1 MSNNNNQ
8 NNSSK
13 ENSPED
19 ISKRL
24 EKMRS
29 MSSSKKIKPSTIKTE
44 KDLHRKHRIIKAIKI
59 IFILIMS
66 VSVIATSVAGYM
78 VGNAYKKWTASRVNH
93 MSMMADYYDKIVIK
107 GNEKKIRYFSPL
119 NPFENTP
126 PTRIY
131 DKNNVLIGEYTPAS
145 YEIVNPEDITE
156 IFERTLLLME
166 DQRFY
171 QHNGINYI
179 RTIYLSAQAVISR
192 KIVGG
197 GSTITQQLAKILFT
211 KSERTIDRKLFE
223 MFAAR
228 EIEATYTKKEILA
241 MYLNTVY
248 LGDGNYGF
256 EAASRYYFQKPL
268 NECRPIECAI
278 LIGILSNPTYFS
290 PIKNPD
296 NSKAKVRQILNR
308 LVKHGILTVEEAK
321 EEFALFDTD
330 YRNLVADI
338 STSQLKMTVNRAP
351 YVNEYIRQVLSK
363 RFEDE
368 DIGFEGRGFRIYST
382 IDIRHYEASER
393 SIKNTILPL
402 QRDTADKTMQGAI
415 ISINPKTGAILSM
428 IGGDE
433 YRLHNQF
440 NRATSARRQIGSAV
454 KPFIYA
460 YAFESGQ
467 YPFSIMEDKLYS
479 YPQGLGRDNWAPR
492 NYSGNFKGE
501 VRLDDAIAQS
511 INTIAVKLLEEVGLS
526 TFYEN
531 MGKILSG
538 NYYMPKDLSIGLG
551 TIEMTPLELAK
562 IYSAFANDG
571 TIENPYIIERIV
583 QTDGSTLNLA
593 GIVNH
598 GSVKIPSVS
607 KESIYFVNS
616 SLQKVLQSGGTGSRS
631 ARNVGFIYP
640 ISAKSGTTSD
650 YRDAWFVVYYDDL
663 VSVIW
668 IGSDENNR
676 LPDGFTGGGKPA
688 ETILSYLKNVIP
700 SSKRNFNW
708 QKPEGISIVDICN
721 DSGLPA
727 NRTCRNIKSIMLS
740 GLDPNLECYID
751 HTDQNSI
758 ALNSS
763 TQTKSIDVII
773 LEEPIVDPTAGI
785 IVE

>member
-1 MSNNNNQ
+1 
-8 NNSSK
+8 
-13 ENSPED
+13 
-19 ISKRL
+19 
-24 EKMRS
+24 MRS
-29 MSSSKKIKPSTIKTE
+29 MSSLKKVKPTVIKTE
-44 KDLHRKHRIIKAIKI
+44 KDLNKKYKIIKAIKVL
-59 IFILIMS
+59 FILM
-66 VSVIATSVAGYM
+66 VGVCVIATSVVGYM
-78 VGNAYKKWTASRVNH
+78 VGNAYKNWTASRVSS
-93 MSMMADYYDKIVIK
+93 MTMMADYYDKIVIK

-166 DQRFY
+166 DQKFY
-171 QHNGINYI
+171 QHGGINYI
-179 RTIYLSAQAVISR
+179 RTIYLSIQAIISR

-211 KSERTIDRKLFE
+211 KSERTIERKLFE

-308 LVKHGILTVEEAK
+308 LVKHGILTQAEAT

-330 YRNLVADI
+330 YRDLVADI

-351 YVNEYIRQVLSK
+351 YVNEYIRQILSK
-363 RFEDE
+363 HFENE
-368 DIGFEGRGFRIYST
+368 EIGFEGRGFRIYST
-382 IDIRHYEASER
+382 IDIRHYEAAER
-393 SIKNTILPL
+393 SIKNIVLPL
-402 QRDTADKTMQGAI
+402 QRDTADKTMQAALI
-415 ISINPKTGAILSM
+415 TLDPKSGAILSM

-467 YPFSIMEDKLYS
+467 YPFSMMEDKLYS
-479 YPQGLGRDNWAPR
+479 YPQGLGRDNWAPK
-492 NYSGNFKGE
+492 NYSGGYKGE

-511 INTIAVKLLEEVGLS
+511 INTIAVKLLEEVGLNYFHSNMS
-526 TFYEN
+526 T
-531 MGKILSG
+531 ILSG
-538 NYYMPKDLSIGLG
+538 NFYMPKDLSIGLG
-551 TIEMTPLELAK
+551 TIEMTPIELAK
-562 IYSAFANDG
+562 IYGAFANHG
-571 TIENPYIIERIV
+571 VIENPYIIERIV
-583 QTDGSTLNLA
+583 ETDGKTISLN
-593 GIVNH
+593 GIVNRS
-598 GSVKIPSVS
+598 SVTIPNISES
-607 KESIYFVNS
+607 SIYFVNS
-616 SLQKVLQSGGTGSRS
+616 SLQKVLQPGGTGSRS
-631 ARNVGFIYP
+631 ARNIGFNYP

-650 YRDAWFVVYYDDL
+650 YRDAWFVAYYDDV

-668 IGSDENNR
+668 IGSDENNK

-688 ETILSYLKNVIP
+688 EVILSYLNRVIP
-700 SSKRNFNW
+700 SSKRNFSW
-708 QKPEGISIVDICN
+708 YKPDDISIVDICN
-721 DSGLPA
+721 DSGLPV

-740 GLDPNLECYID
+740 GLDPSLECYID
-751 HTDQNSI
+751 HTSASSSDSI
-758 ALNSS
+758 NHSPPS
-763 TQTKSIDVII
+763 QTRSIEQII
-773 LEEPIVDPTAGI
+773 FEEPIVDPTVGI